1 MKDLLKQEEAVLHVT
16 ETRTA
21 CKAP

>member
-1 MKDLLKQEEAVLHVT
+1 MKDLLKQQEAVLHVT